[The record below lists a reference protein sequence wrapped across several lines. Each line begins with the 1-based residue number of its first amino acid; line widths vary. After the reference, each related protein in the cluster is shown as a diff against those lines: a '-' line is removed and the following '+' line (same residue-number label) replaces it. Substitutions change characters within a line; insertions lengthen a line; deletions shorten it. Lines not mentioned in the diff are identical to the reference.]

1 MAVQKEGRGL
11 GESPT
16 AVHSRRD
23 CPTAFKSELKYCC
36 EFVHLFS
43 AVCTALLVLEE
54 SLLPCSL
61 CRATA
66 ERAPG
71 PERAQTRANL
81 LSWLADM
88 DVPVKIKVLI
98 PREQLCVLHE
108 NHCTKHIWKPT
119 PCSHPCRRRAGT
131 YSSAAKY
138 TTAAQKPWSDFQVLK
153 QFYNSICTR
162 AAVQGQSREE
172 RAGTSDVPFLHVVC
186 CLV

>member
-11 GESPT
+11 GESP
-16 AVHSRRD
+16 AAGHSRRD

-36 EFVHLFS
+36 EFLRLFS

-61 CRATA
+61 CRTTA

-71 PERAQTRANL
+71 PERGRTRANL

-108 NHCTKHIWKPT
+108 NHLHKAHLEAHPLLPSLPEKGWDLLISCQVHD
-119 PCSHPCRRRAGT
+119 CSAE
-131 YSSAAKY
+131 A
-138 TTAAQKPWSDFQVLK
+138 L
-153 QFYNSICTR
+153 
-162 AAVQGQSREE
+162 E
-172 RAGTSDVPFLHVVC
+172 
-186 CLV
+186 